1 MKQEKAMKSAIV
13 ASMLLSVSLAAAQQ
27 PPITR
32 TTTTGVLIDVSVVD
46 RQGRPVLDLRP
57 EEFELEEDGKRQQ
70 IGAVSL
76 VHAGVSRGV
85 SGAAESATPTPAAR
99 TGDRAPGGEPPA
111 GAVTDETP
119 SVTAILFD
127 RLTNEMR
134 PLAHRAARAHVA
146 SMSSPRDYAG
156 VFLADQSLVTFA
168 SFTNDVKTL
177 GAAVDRLGGTPAT
190 NVSPEAERAAYSRV
204 QNLPIDPNQPV
215 VPSAESGS
223 GWINP
228 IEREKALTSSDPA
241 RQAEIRMRQ
250 MELRMMESFRP
261 MLEEFHGHAS
271 LAALRAV
278 VGSMAS
284 LPGRKNILYFSEALP
299 LTDVVKPKFEALI
312 HEANRNNITFYTVDA
327 AGLRVHSEE
336 ARVARNAD
344 LAGARGIGD
353 VQRGEGAWTKDIE
366 RQSDLLSSR
375 PAAVLGRLAK
385 ETGGFLIENTN
396 DLASGFARMQQER
409 TTYYLLAYQPTNMSP
424 DGKFRKIKVKVK
436 RSGVTVRSRPGYVA
450 AQR

>member
-1 MKQEKAMKSAIV
+1 MKSAIV
-13 ASMLLSVSLAAAQQ
+13 GSILLFLSVAAAQQ
-27 PPITR
+27 PPMTR

-57 EEFELEEDGKRQQ
+57 EEFDLEEDGKRQQ

-85 SGAAESATPTPAAR
+85 AGAAVSRSHAAPPSPSVPPSATVPAD
-99 TGDRAPGGEPPA
+99 GQP
-111 GAVTDETP
+111 DETP

-146 SMSSPRDYAG
+146 SMSSARDYAG
-156 VFLADQSLVTFA
+156 VFLADQTLVTFA
-168 SFTNDVKTL
+168 SFTNNVEAL
-177 GAAVDRLGGTPAT
+177 RAAVDRLGVTPAT

-204 QNLPIDPNQPV
+204 QNLPLDPNQPV

-223 GWINP
+223 GWINA
-228 IEREKALTSSDPA
+228 IERENALKSSDPA
-241 RQAEIRMRQ
+241 RQAEIRMRL

-278 VGSMAS
+278 VGSMAM
-284 LPGRKNILYFSEALP
+284 LPGRKSILYFAEALP

-312 HEANRNNITFYTVDA
+312 QEANRHNVSFYAVDA

-336 ARVARNAD
+336 ARLGRNVE

-375 PAAVLGRLAK
+375 PAAVLGRLAG
-385 ETGGFLIENTN
+385 ETGGFLIDNTN
-396 DLASGFARMQQER
+396 DFTSGFARMQQER
-409 TTYYLLAYQPTNMSP
+409 TTYYLLAYQPTNTST
-424 DGKFRKIKVKVK
+424 DGKFRKVKVKVK
-436 RSGVTVRSRPGYVA
+436 RSGVTVRARPGYVA
-450 AQR
+450 AQK

>member
-1 MKQEKAMKSAIV
+1 MKAGIV
-13 ASMLLSVSLAAAQQ
+13 ASLFLSLSLAAAQQ

-32 TTTTGVLIDVSVVD
+32 TTTTGVLIDVNVVD

-70 IGAVSL
+70 IAAVSL
-76 VHAGVSRGV
+76 VHAGVTRGV
-85 SGAAESATPTPAAR
+85 TAPAGSTSQAAPPSPSVP
-99 TGDRAPGGEPPA
+99 PPA
-111 GAVTDETP
+111 TAPADGQPDDTP

-127 RLTNEMR
+127 RLTNDMR
-134 PLAHRAARAHVA
+134 PLAHRAAQAHVA

-156 VFLADQSLVTFA
+156 VFLADQRLVTFA
-168 SFTNDVKTL
+168 GFTNNTETL
-177 GAAVDRLGGTPAT
+177 RAAVDRLGVTSAT

-204 QNLPIDPNQPV
+204 QNLPLDPNQPV

-223 GWINP
+223 GWINA
-228 IEREKALTSSDPA
+228 IERENALKSGDPRSDPA
-241 RQAEIRMRQ
+241 RYAEVRMRQ

-278 VGSMAS
+278 VGSMAT
-284 LPGRKNILYFSEALP
+284 LPGRKSILFFAEALP

-312 HEANRNNITFYTVDA
+312 QEANRHNVSFYAVDA

-336 ARVARNAD
+336 ARLARNVD

-385 ETGGFLIENTN
+385 ETGGFLIDNTN
-396 DLASGFARMQQER
+396 DLASGFARMHQER
-409 TTYYLLAYQPTNMSP
+409 TTYYLLAYQPTNTST
-424 DGKFRKIKVKVK
+424 DGKFRRIKVKVK
-436 RSGVTVRSRPGYVA
+436 RSGVTVRARSGYVA
-450 AQR
+450 AQK

>member
-1 MKQEKAMKSAIV
+1 MKAGVV
-13 ASMLLSVSLAAAQQ
+13 ASMLLSLSLAAAQQ
-27 PPITR
+27 PSTTR

-57 EEFELEEDGKRQQ
+57 DEFELEEDGKRQQ

-85 SGAAESATPTPAAR
+85 AAAAGSPSHATPPSPSAPAPAAVAAD
-99 TGDRAPGGEPPA
+99 GQP
-111 GAVTDETP
+111 DETP
-119 SVTAILFD
+119 SVTAIIFD
-127 RLTNEMR
+127 RLTNDMR
-134 PLAHRAARAHVA
+134 PLAHRAAQAHVA

-156 VFLADQSLVTFA
+156 VFLADVKLVTFA
-168 SFTNDVKTL
+168 GFTNDVKAL
-177 GAAVDRLGGTPAT
+177 RAAVDRLGVTSAT

-228 IEREKALTSSDPA
+228 IEREKLLKPTDPA
-241 RQAEIRMRQ
+241 GIAEIRMRQ
-250 MELRMMESFRP
+250 IELRMMESFRP
-261 MLEEFHGHAS
+261 LLEEFHGHAS

-278 VGSMAS
+278 VGSMAM
-284 LPGRKNILYFSEALP
+284 LPGRKSILFFAEALP
-299 LTDVVKPKFEALI
+299 LTDAVKPKFEALI
-312 HEANRNNITFYTVDA
+312 QEANRNNITFYAVDA

-336 ARVARNAD
+336 ARLRRNVEVA
-344 LAGARGIGD
+344 GSQGIGD
-353 VQRGEGAWTKDIE
+353 SQRGEGAWTKDIE

-409 TTYYLLAYQPTNMSP
+409 TIYYLLAYQPTNTST
-424 DGKFRKIKVKVK
+424 DGKFRKVKVKVK
-436 RSGVTVRSRPGYVA
+436 RSGVTVRARPGYVA
-450 AQR
+450 AQK

>member
-1 MKQEKAMKSAIV
+1 MKAGIV
-13 ASMLLSVSLAAAQQ
+13 ASMLLSLSVAAAQQ

-32 TTTTGVLIDVSVVD
+32 TTTTGVVIDVSVVD

-57 EEFELEEDGKRQQ
+57 EEFELEENGKRQQ

-76 VHAGVSRGV
+76 VHAGVSLGV
-85 SGAAESATPTPAAR
+85 TGAAQAATQPPTAPTGVQAPAGA
-99 TGDRAPGGEPPA
+99 PPA
-111 GAVTDETP
+111 GAQADETP

-134 PLAHRAARAHVA
+134 PLAHRAAQAHVA
-146 SMSSPRDYAG
+146 SMSSSRDYAG
-156 VFLADQSLVTFA
+156 VFLADQRLVTFA
-168 SFTNDVKTL
+168 GFTNNTETL
-177 GAAVDRLGGTPAT
+177 RAAVDKLGVTPAT

-228 IEREKALTSSDPA
+228 IEREKALQDGGDPA
-241 RQAEIRMRQ
+241 RMAEIRFRQ
-250 MELRMMESFRP
+250 MELRLMESFRP

-278 VGSMAS
+278 VGSMAM
-284 LPGRKNILYFSEALP
+284 LPGRKSILYFAEALP

-312 HEANRNNITFYTVDA
+312 QEANRHNVSFYAVDA

-336 ARVARNAD
+336 ARLGRNVE
-344 LAGARGIGD
+344 LAGREGLGD

-385 ETGGFLIENTN
+385 ETGGFLIDNTN
-396 DLASGFARMQQER
+396 DFTSGFARMQQER
-409 TTYYLLAYQPTNMSP
+409 TTYYVLAYQPTNMST
-424 DGKFRKIKVKVK
+424 DGKFRKVKVKVK
-436 RSGVTVRSRPGYVA
+436 RSGVTVRARPGYVA
-450 AQR
+450 AQK

>member
-1 MKQEKAMKSAIV
+1 MKAGFV
-13 ASMLLSVSLAAAQQ
+13 ASMLLSLSLAAAQQ

-70 IGAVSL
+70 IGGVSL

-85 SGAAESATPTPAAR
+85 TAAAVSTSQPATPSPAA
-99 TGDRAPGGEPPA
+99 PPA
-111 GAVTDETP
+111 TVPASGQLDETP

-127 RLTNEMR
+127 RLTNDMR

-156 VFLADQSLVTFA
+156 VFLADTKLVTFA
-168 SFTNDVKTL
+168 GFTNDVKTL
-177 GAAVDRLGGTPAT
+177 GAAVDRLGVTSAT

-204 QNLPIDPNQPV
+204 QNLPLDPNQPV

-223 GWINP
+223 GWINAS
-228 IEREKALTSSDPA
+228 EREKLLKPTDPA
-241 RQAEIRMRQ
+241 GIAEVRMRQ
-250 MELRMMESFRP
+250 IELRMMETFRP

-278 VGSMAS
+278 VGAMAT
-284 LPGRKNILYFSEALP
+284 LPGRKSILYFSEALP
-299 LTDVVKPKFEALI
+299 LTDAVKPKFEALI
-312 HEANRNNITFYTVDA
+312 HEANRNNITFYAIDA

-336 ARVARNAD
+336 ARLGRNVE
-344 LAGARGIGD
+344 LAGREGLGD

-385 ETGGFLIENTN
+385 ETGGFLVENTN

-409 TTYYLLAYQPTNMSP
+409 TTYYLLAYQPTNAST
-424 DGKFRKIKVKVK
+424 DGKFRKVKVKVK
-436 RSGVTVRSRPGYVA
+436 RSGVTVRARPGYVA
-450 AQR
+450 AQK

>member
-1 MKQEKAMKSAIV
+1 MKSGIV
-13 ASMLLSVSLAAAQQ
+13 ASILLYLSVAAAQQ
-27 PPITR
+27 PTITR

-57 EEFELEEDGKRQQ
+57 DDFELEEDGKRQQ

-85 SGAAESATPTPAAR
+85 TAPAVATSHAAPLSPSVPPPPTVPAD
-99 TGDRAPGGEPPA
+99 GQP
-111 GAVTDETP
+111 DETP

-127 RLTNEMR
+127 RLTNDMR

-156 VFLADQSLVTFA
+156 VFLADQTLVTFA

-177 GAAVDRLGGTPAT
+177 GAAVDRLGVTPAT
-190 NVSPEAERAAYSRV
+190 NVSPEAERATYGLM
-204 QNLPIDPNQPV
+204 QNLPVDPNQPV
-215 VPSAESGS
+215 TPSAESGA

-228 IEREKALTSSDPA
+228 IEREKYLSGEGRGPSLVAM
-241 RQAEIRMRQ
+241 Q
-250 MELRMMESFRP
+250 LRMLETFRP
-261 MLEEFHGHAS
+261 LLEEFHGHAS

-278 VGSMAS
+278 VGAMAT
-284 LPGRKNILYFSEALP
+284 LPGRKSILYFSEALP

-312 HEANRNNITFYTVDA
+312 QEANRNNITFYAVDA

-336 ARVARNAD
+336 ARLGRNVD
-344 LAGARGIGD
+344 LAGARSVGD

-375 PAAVLGRLAK
+375 PAAVLGRLAG
-385 ETGGFLIENTN
+385 ETGGFLIDNTN
-396 DLASGFARMQQER
+396 DLTSGFARMQQER
-409 TTYYLLAYQPTNMSP
+409 TTYYLLAYQPTNTST
-424 DGKFRKIKVKVK
+424 DGKFRKVKVKVK
-436 RSGVTVRSRPGYVA
+436 RSGVTVRARAGYVA
-450 AQR
+450 AQK

>member
-1 MKQEKAMKSAIV
+1 MKSGMVVSIF
-13 ASMLLSVSLAAAQQ
+13 LSLSLAAAQQ

-46 RQGRPVLDLRP
+46 KQERPVLDLRP
-57 EEFELEEDGKRQQ
+57 DEFELEEDGKRQQ
-70 IGAVSL
+70 IGGVSL

-85 SGAAESATPTPAAR
+85 TAAAVSPSNAAPPSPSVPPSATMPVDGQPDA
-99 TGDRAPGGEPPA
+99 
-111 GAVTDETP
+111 TP

-127 RLTNEMR
+127 RLTNDMR
-134 PLAHRAARAHVA
+134 PLAHRAAVAHVA

-156 VFLADQSLVTFA
+156 IFLADQRLVTFA
-168 SFTNDVKTL
+168 GFTNNRETL
-177 GAAVDRLGGTPAT
+177 RAAVDKLGVTPAT

-223 GWINP
+223 GWVNP
-228 IEREKALTSSDPA
+228 IEREKHIRGDP
-241 RQAEIRMRQ
+241 RSPQGAEAKMRE
-250 MELRMMESFRP
+250 MELRMMETFRP

-278 VGSMAS
+278 VGAMAT
-284 LPGRKNILYFSEALP
+284 LPGRKSILYFSEALP

-312 HEANRNNITFYTVDA
+312 QEANRSNITFYAVDA

-336 ARVARNAD
+336 ARLRRNVEV
-344 LAGARGIGD
+344 AGAQGIGD
-353 VQRGEGAWTKDIE
+353 VQRDNSGAWTKDIE

-385 ETGGFLIENTN
+385 ETGGFLIDNTN
-396 DLASGFARMQQER
+396 DLMSGFARMQQER
-409 TTYYLLAYQPTNMSP
+409 TTYYLLGYQPTNTST
-424 DGKFRKIKVKVK
+424 DGKFRKVKVKVK
-436 RSGVTVRSRPGYVA
+436 RSGVTVRARAGYVA
-450 AQR
+450 AQK

>member
-1 MKQEKAMKSAIV
+1 MKSVV
-13 ASMLLSVSLAAAQQ
+13 AASIFLSLSVAAAQQ

-70 IGAVSL
+70 IAAVSL

-85 SGAAESATPTPAAR
+85 TAAAVSTSQV
-99 TGDRAPGGEPPA
+99 APPPSVPPPA
-111 GAVTDETP
+111 TAPADGQPDETP

-134 PLAHRAARAHVA
+134 PQAHRAARAHVA
-146 SMSSPRDYAG
+146 SMSSPRDYTG
-156 VFLADQSLVTFA
+156 VFLADTSLRTFA
-168 SFTNDVKTL
+168 SFTNNTDDL
-177 GAAVDRLGGTPAT
+177 RAAVDRLGVTPAA
-190 NVSPEAERAAYSRV
+190 NVSPEAERATYGLV

-215 VPSAESGS
+215 TPSAESGA

-228 IEREKALTSSDPA
+228 AERQKYLGRVDGP
-241 RQAEIRMRQ
+241 QAGQIGL
-250 MELRMMESFRP
+250 LRMQLRMLEAFRP
-261 MLEEFHGHAS
+261 LLEEFHGHAS

-278 VGSMAS
+278 VGAMAT
-284 LPGRKNILYFSEALP
+284 LPGRKSILYFSEALP

-312 HEANRNNITFYTVDA
+312 QEANRNNVSFYAVDA

-336 ARVARNAD
+336 ARLARNVD
-344 LAGARGIGD
+344 LAGAKGIGD
-353 VQRGEGAWTKDIE
+353 VQRDDKGAWTKDIE

-385 ETGGFLIENTN
+385 ETGGFLIDNTN
-396 DLASGFARMQQER
+396 DLTSGFARMQQER
-409 TTYYLLAYQPTNMSP
+409 TSYYLLGYQPMNTRA
-424 DGKFRKIKVKVK
+424 DGRFRTVKVKVK
-436 RSGVTVRSRPGYVA
+436 RSGVTVRARPGYVA